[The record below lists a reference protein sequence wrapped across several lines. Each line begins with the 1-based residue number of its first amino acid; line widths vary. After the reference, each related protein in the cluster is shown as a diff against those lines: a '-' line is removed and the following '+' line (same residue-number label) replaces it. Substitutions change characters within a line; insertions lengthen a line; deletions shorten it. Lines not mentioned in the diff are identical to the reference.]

1 MERAARLV
9 KNNKFSSRIFSDD
22 DIARAVW
29 PSAAGKA
36 ISAHTS
42 RVRMVRDVLVV
53 EVEDAMWQR
62 QLFPLTAQII
72 VRLHDVMGSD
82 AIRDIEFRVAIPRRG
97 AMKAESRQSAAV
109 GQGAPI
115 DEADSIQDP
124 VLKKV
129 YQLSRKKAATA

>member
-9 KNNKFSSRIFSDD
+9 KKNKFSSRIFTDD

-29 PSAAGKA
+29 PSAVGKA
-36 ISAHTS
+36 IAAHSS
-42 RVRMVRDVLVV
+42 RVKLVRDVLVV

-62 QLFPLTAQII
+62 QLFPLTSQIL
-72 VRLHDVMGSD
+72 VRLHNVMGSD
-82 AIRDIEFRVAIPRRG
+82 AIRDIEFRVSIPRRC
-97 AMKAESRQSAAV
+97 AMKAETREGAAAC
-109 GQGAPI
+109 QGEPR
-115 DEADSIQDP
+115 DEAESIRDP